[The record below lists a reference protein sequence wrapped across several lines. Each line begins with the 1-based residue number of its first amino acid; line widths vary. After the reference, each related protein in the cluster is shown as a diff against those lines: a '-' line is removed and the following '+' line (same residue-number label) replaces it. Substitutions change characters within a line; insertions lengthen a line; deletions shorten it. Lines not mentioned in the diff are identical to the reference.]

1 MRRTVKAMTSK
12 EEIEVLIGE
21 AIARYSLG
29 EAMAC
34 RIVLCN
40 KDEPYVY
47 LSASG
52 DEHDRISL
60 HSQ

>member
-29 EAMAC
+29 EAIARYSLGEAMAC

-40 KDEPYVY
+40 KDEP
-47 LSASG
+47 
-52 DEHDRISL
+52 
-60 HSQ
+60 